1 MAARSGMALYC
12 VVQSRAVSWPIIAKE
27 IKQLHLS
34 ASMANNI
41 AASQDLISGSLSA
54 AAQAQNLCQAVK
66 SDTEV
71 ITMETEIVTI
81 REILMVLMK
90 QTLSS
95 GT

>member
-1 MAARSGMALYC
+1 MMAYQ
-12 VVQSRAVSWPIIAKE
+12 QSVKDTHQLILKQVTGLTIVTMIQAMKAVAMVATMNIKRPITITTV
-27 IKQLHLS
+27 ITIIRTQ
-34 ASMANNI
+34 
-41 AASQDLISGSLSA
+41 
-54 AAQAQNLCQAVK
+54 
-66 SDTEV
+66 EV